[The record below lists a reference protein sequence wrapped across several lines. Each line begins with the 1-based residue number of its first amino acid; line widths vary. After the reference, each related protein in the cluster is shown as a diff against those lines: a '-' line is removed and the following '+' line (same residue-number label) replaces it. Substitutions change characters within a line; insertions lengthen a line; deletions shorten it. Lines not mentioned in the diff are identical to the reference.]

1 MSSNKL
7 TPAAIQE
14 QLELILSSRDFHA
27 SPRLKKF
34 FRFLVEETLAGRSAQ
49 LKGYTIATTI
59 FNRPEDFDSQADPI
73 VRVEAAKLRSRLEHY
88 YALCPDA
95 PVLIEL
101 PKGSYVPVF
110 SDAELSRGRP
120 GAGAF
125 SKNRIVE
132 EAPEMEQPGVAVLPF
147 TFTSDSDCTD
157 YFSDGLAEGITINLT
172 KFDDLAVANSYST
185 RLAWQNST
193 DLYGLAKTL
202 EVRFILHGS
211 VKITG
216 EHIRVYAELAD
227 LETKSNVWAE
237 KFDGCLTASDLFTIQ
252 DGIIQQVTS
261 RIAGCCGLIKRTLLK
276 ESSGK
281 QPGELSAYDAI
292 LLYHHWAPSFK
303 RDRFVVAL
311 TALEQT
317 LRADPEHSLASA
329 VLADLYASDYQFGY
343 DLRPNGLEE
352 SLPLANHAVSLNPGC
367 QFAYWAL
374 ALNYFLRQDLYS
386 FRRAASRIIPL
397 NPANTYALTG
407 CGLLVGMAEDLSEG
421 LSIIKK
427 AVQLNPNLPSWHH
440 IIPFMAHYNEGNYDA
455 ALTEALHINTPDCFW
470 DSMLRAAVYG
480 RLGMREEGLAALQ
493 ELMRLQPS
501 FVEHN
506 HVLLQSLLFSEQH
519 VDAVRAGLVAAGLKG
534 L

>member
-1 MSSNKL
+1 M
-7 TPAAIQE
+7 E
-14 QLELILSSRDFHA
+14 D
-27 SPRLKKF
+27 
-34 FRFLVEETLAGRSAQ
+34 
-49 LKGYTIATTI
+49 Y
-59 FNRPEDFDSQADPI
+59 PEAD
-73 VRVEAAKLRSRLEHY
+73 H
-88 YALCPDA
+88 
-95 PVLIEL
+95 
-101 PKGSYVPVF
+101 
-110 SDAELSRGRP
+110 
-120 GAGAF
+120 
-125 SKNRIVE
+125 
-132 EAPEMEQPGVAVLPF
+132 PGVAVLPF

-172 KFDDLAVANSYST
+172 KFDDLAVASSYST

-193 DLYGLAKTL
+193 DMYELADTL

-216 EHIRVYAELAD
+216 DRIRVYAELAD

-261 RIAGCCGLIKRTLLK
+261 RIADCCGLIKRTLLK
-276 ESSGK
+276 ESGSK
-281 QPGELSAYDAI
+281 QTKDLKAYDAI
-292 LLYHHWAPSFK
+292 LLYHNWAPSFK

-311 TALEQT
+311 TALEQA
-317 LRADPEHSLASA
+317 LRNDPDHALASA

-343 DLRPNGLEE
+343 GLRPNSLEE

-374 ALNYFLRQDLYS
+374 ALNYFLRQDRYS
-386 FRRAASRIIPL
+386 FHRAASRIIPL
-397 NPANTYALTG
+397 NPANTYALAG
-407 CGLLVGMAEDLSEG
+407 CGLLIGMAEDLAEG
-421 LSIIKK
+421 MAIIKK

-440 IIPFMAHYNEGNYDA
+440 IIPFMVHYNEGNYDA

-480 RLGMREEGLAALQ
+480 RLGMREEGLAALH
-493 ELMRLQPS
+493 ELMRLQPA
-501 FVEHN
+501 FVEN
-506 HVLLQSLLFSEQH
+506 SQALLQSLLFSAQH
-519 VDAVRAGLVAAGLKG
+519 VDSVRTGLVAAGLKE

>member
-1 MSSNKL
+1 MAAHTVPTL
-7 TPAAIQE
+7 TP
-14 QLELILSSRDFHA
+14 F
-27 SPRLKKF
+27 
-34 FRFLVEETLAGRSAQ
+34 SA
-49 LKGYTIATTI
+49 K
-59 FNRPEDFDSQADPI
+59 
-73 VRVEAAKLRSRLEHY
+73 RVPPL
-88 YALCPDA
+88 
-95 PVLIEL
+95 
-101 PKGSYVPVF
+101 
-110 SDAELSRGRP
+110 
-120 GAGAF
+120 
-125 SKNRIVE
+125 
-132 EAPEMEQPGVAVLPF
+132 Q
-147 TFTSDSDCTD
+147 
-157 YFSDGLAEGITINLT
+157 
-172 KFDDLAVANSYST
+172 
-185 RLAWQNST
+185 
-193 DLYGLAKTL
+193 
-202 EVRFILHGS
+202 RFILHGS

-237 KFDGCLTASDLFTIQ
+237 KFDGSLTASDLFTIQ

-276 ESSGK
+276 ESGGK
-281 QPGELSAYDAI
+281 QTGELSAYDAI

-317 LRADPEHSLASA
+317 LRTDPEHSLASA

-440 IIPFMAHYNEGNYDA
+440 IIPFMVHYSDGNYDA

-480 RLGMREEGLAALQ
+480 RLGMQEEGLAALQ

-501 FVEHN
+501 FVEHSP
-506 HVLLQSLLFSEQH
+506 VLLQSLLFSEQH